1 MIFLCYVRKKQKNV
15 KKRILIIAVS
25 VILAIFIIIVFINRK
40 LDPIVRDIAG
50 EQIKNNISS
59 IVSNTVKEHTFDGEY
74 IKVTYSD
81 GKIASVGTD
90 AAILNKL
97 QSELISEISGK
108 ISDMSEYKVAVSF
121 SNIFDDEVIFGKT
134 ALSIDATVLPVYSVT
149 GNIRTEFSD
158 AGINQTRYSVILS
171 INVDVSAVILISTID
186 VKSAYEICIAEMVIV
201 GDVPSVYFYGE

>member
-1 MIFLCYVRKKQKNV
+1 MCYVRKKQKNI

-25 VILAIFIIIVFINRK
+25 VILAILIIIVFINRK

-59 IVSNTVKEHTFDGEY
+59 IVSNTVREHTFDGEY

-108 ISDMSEYKVAVSF
+108 ISDISGYNVAVSF

-171 INVDVSAVILISTID
+171 INVNVSAVLLISTID
-186 VKSAYEICIAEMVIV
+186 VKSEYEICIAEMVIV